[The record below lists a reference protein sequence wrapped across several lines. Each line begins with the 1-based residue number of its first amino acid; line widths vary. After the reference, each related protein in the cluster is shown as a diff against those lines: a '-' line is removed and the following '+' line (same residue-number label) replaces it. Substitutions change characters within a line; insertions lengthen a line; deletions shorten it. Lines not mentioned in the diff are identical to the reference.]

1 MFKGQKDREP
11 NVGDPPASF
20 KSPVLLDLFKLR
32 PTKESQK
39 LTKPKVFAKFAKGQ
53 CRIVVAIPLIYEK
66 ETPRNN
72 PSKTRVKT

>member
-1 MFKGQKDREP
+1 M
-11 NVGDPPASF
+11 VDPPASF

-53 CRIVVAIPLIYEK
+53 CRTVVAIPLIC
-66 ETPRNN
+66 RLI
-72 PSKTRVKT
+72 

>member
-11 NVGDPPASF
+11 NVVDPPASF

-53 CRIVVAIPLIYEK
+53 CRTVVAIPLIC
-66 ETPRNN
+66 RLI
-72 PSKTRVKT
+72 